1 MPKTAE
7 CEAILSEIIA
17 LLESGGDLSFAAG
30 IRSELTGT
38 EEALNSF
45 LISNELWGG
54 SGSVADSAFAYDEK
68 NAHWPNREKSRA
80 ALERLM
86 IKLGRLQIAA
96 GQVNVRTQMWVEAFE
111 RWRDSGIR

>member
-1 MPKTAE
+1 MFKTDGCQE
-7 CEAILSEIIA
+7 ILSEIIA
-17 LLESGGDLSFAAG
+17 LLESGGDLCFAAG

-54 SGSVADSAFAYDEK
+54 SGSVAGSAFAYNEK
-68 NAHWPNREKSRA
+68 NAHWPNREKNRA

-86 IKLGRLQIAA
+86 INLGRLQIAA
-96 GQVNVRTQMWVEAFE
+96 GLVNVRTQRWVEAFE
-111 RWRDSGIR
+111 QWRDSGIR